1 MFNHERNIQGRVNN
15 VHMFTLPRVT
25 DLEDERLGAHRAE
38 HAAALHRTVHSD
50 QW

>member
-1 MFNHERNIQGRVNN
+1 MNNHERNIQGRVN
-15 VHMFTLPRVT
+15 MTLPRVA
-25 DLEDERLGAHRAE
+25 DLEDERLGANGGE